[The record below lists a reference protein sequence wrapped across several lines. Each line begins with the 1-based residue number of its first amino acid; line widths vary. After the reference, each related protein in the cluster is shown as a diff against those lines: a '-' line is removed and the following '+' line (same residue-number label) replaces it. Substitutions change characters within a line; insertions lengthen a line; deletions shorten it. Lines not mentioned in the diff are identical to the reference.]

1 MCVHVCVCAC
11 VHVCVIIYQAYA
23 SKLLN
28 GGGAK
33 SMPDTVYSTM
43 VLISEL
49 DDTPFN
55 LKKSFK

>member
-1 MCVHVCVCAC
+1 MC

-49 DDTPFN
+49 NDTPFN